1 MDFDSNHMMLFTT
14 VDELYHIS
22 ESMELKNFPKSLLQT
37 NFPKFPKTLAKGIFA
52 IGFLG
57 VMVGGDFY
65 LMKQRVEGQNQ
76 RIQDSEAK
84 AGLEN

>member
-1 MDFDSNHMMLFTT
+1 MMLFTT

-37 NFPKFPKTLAKGIFA
+37 NFPKFPKTLVKGIFA

-65 LMKQRVEGQNQ
+65 LMKQRVQGQNQ
-76 RIQDSEAK
+76 RVQNSEAK
-84 AGLEN
+84 AGVHNWDQA